1 MSVDL
6 SALVVRCATAELELQ
21 AKGYSQQESELG
33 ANWAYRWALGMMRTL
48 PLAQQESAYPALF
61 EQAMVSATDY
71 LDGCRR
77 AVAQREYS
85 RGIRRAAKDGE
96 FKRGVRDYGPAKAVD
111 QAWKGSLEVAES
123 NWERKFRPAAG

>member
-1 MSVDL
+1 
-6 SALVVRCATAELELQ
+6 
-21 AKGYSQQESELG
+21 
-33 ANWAYRWALGMMRTL
+33 
-48 PLAQQESAYPALF
+48 
-61 EQAMVSATDY
+61 MVSATDY